1 MSEKKEYVPYEE
13 LDERS
18 KLVIERIDKILKER
32 ITSAF
37 EERLVDV
44 NYYINDVLWTLRL
57 ITDLECVYEFD
68 NKPLI
73 WNKIYGT
80 NKNEYVS
87 FETAI
92 DVAQCGRY
100 EINITITRLTIKLG
114 GKHLQQITNVV
125 NVSTFVKRG
134 ESK

>member
-1 MSEKKEYVPYEE
+1 MSEYVSYEE
-13 LDERS
+13 LDEKT
-18 KLVIERIDKILKER
+18 KLMIERIDKILKER

-37 EERLVDV
+37 EGRLVSVSD
-44 NYYINDVLWTLRL
+44 YLDDVLWTAYM
-57 ITDLECVYEFD
+57 ITDTKCEYHFD
-68 NKPLI
+68 DKPLV

-87 FETAI
+87 FETTI

-100 EINITITRLTIKLG
+100 EINITITRLTIKLE

>member
-1 MSEKKEYVPYEE
+1 MSESKYVSYEE
-13 LDERS
+13 LNEETKR
-18 KLVIERIDKILKER
+18 LIERIDKILKER

-37 EERLVDV
+37 EGRLVDV
-44 NYYINDVLWTLRL
+44 NYYIDDVLWTLRL
-57 ITDLECVYEFD
+57 LTDVKCTYRFD
-68 NKPLI
+68 GKPLI

-80 NKNEYVS
+80 DRNEYVS
-87 FETAI
+87 FETAF
-92 DVAQCGRY
+92 DTVECGKY

-125 NVSTFVKRG
+125 DVNTYVKKG